1 MVQFNLGPST
11 LVTGKVANIYW
22 GIVFWWLHMI
32 FFLVILVYTEV

>member
-11 LVTGKVANIYW
+11 VVTGKVANIYW
-22 GIVFWWLHMI
+22 GIFLVVTHDF